1 MSGAVKSGGIH
12 IGRYVSNVA
21 WSWAGVAVTVVVGFF
36 LSPYTIHKVGDSE
49 FGIWTLALA
58 MVDYYWL
65 IDLGFRSATLK
76 YSAQYHAAGDETAL
90 NELLSTGLL
99 YSAISGVILFGAS
112 FVLAPW
118 IGARLHIQQPVFVPL
133 IRLVGFSWAVGLVFN
148 RYSAC
153 LEGFQR
159 FDITSRVWILTT
171 ALRAISI
178 ALLLYFGFGIF
189 QMGIALV
196 ACQFLGYFLNFAE
209 LQKLFPAQRAG
220 WGNATVAMFQ
230 RMARYG
236 FHSFT
241 ALISNRLLNQG
252 VLLLLPY
259 FLPVRFVTYY
269 GVPWSLL
276 DYAMD
281 GVSRIGMVTAPSA
294 AALEVQGSE
303 RSLLSLA
310 VHANRYCLTIYLPVT
325 VLLTIYGRPFFTLW
339 LGSGR
344 ADYCAPLLAVLLIGS
359 TAMAGQ
365 FNSVS
370 VLTGLGLHKTY
381 ARSLFVEAVLC
392 IGGLFLA
399 VPRYGVMGA
408 AAVVSALM
416 FLNRGIVTAFLTAR
430 VLRIPTL
437 QYLRRIYAV
446 PCGVAGV
453 SAALLLWCRWH
464 WLPGR
469 TWPELIAA
477 GGIFA
482 ASYGPLAFF
491 LCLSAH
497 HRAFLVEKVRTSLA
511 RFGSSS
517 LTG

>member
-1 MSGAVKSGGIH
+1 MIGTEKSGSLH
-12 IGRYVSNVA
+12 IGRYVSNVV
-21 WSWAGVAVTVVVGFF
+21 WSWGGVVVTILVGFF
-36 LSPYTIHKVGDSE
+36 LSPYAIRKVGDSY

-76 YSAQYHAAGDETAL
+76 YSAQYHAEGDEKAL
-90 NELLSTGLL
+90 NELLATGLL
-99 YSAISGVILFGAS
+99 YSAISGAILFGLS
-112 FVLAPW
+112 YFLTPW

-159 FDITSRVWILTT
+159 FDITSRIWILTMV
-171 ALRAISI
+171 LRSI
-178 ALLLYFGFGIF
+178 AIAILLYSGCGIF

-196 ACQFLGYFLNFAE
+196 ASQFLGYFLNFLE
-209 LQKLFPAQRAG
+209 LQRLFPAQRAG
-220 WGNATVAMFQ
+220 WGNATVAMFK

-241 ALISNRLLNQG
+241 VLVSGRILNQG
-252 VLLLLPY
+252 VLLLLPR

-281 GVSRIGMVTAPSA
+281 GVSRVGMVTAPSA
-294 AALEVQGSE
+294 AALEIKGGP

-310 VHANRYCLTIYLPVT
+310 IHANRYCLTVYLPVT
-325 VLLTIYGRPFFTLW
+325 VLSLLYAHPFFTLW
-339 LGSGR
+339 IGRGR
-344 ADYCAPLLAVLLIGS
+344 ADYCAPVLTLLVIGS

-370 VLTGLGLHKTY
+370 ILSGLGVHKNY
-381 ARSLFVEAVLC
+381 ARSLFVESLLC
-392 IGGLFLA
+392 ILGLFLA
-399 VPRYGVMGA
+399 VPRHGVMGA
-408 AAVVSALM
+408 TAVVSGLM
-416 FLNRGIVTAFLTAR
+416 FLNRGIVTSILTSR
-430 VLRIPTL
+430 VLKTSTL
-437 QYLRRIYAV
+437 RYLSQIYVV
-446 PCGVAGV
+446 PCAVAGT
-453 SAALLLWCRWH
+453 SALPLLWLRVH
-464 WLPGR
+464 WLPGQ
-469 TWPELIAA
+469 TWPQLIAA
-477 GGIFA
+477 AVIFA
-482 ASYGPLAFF
+482 LIYGALAFF

-497 HRAFLVEKVRTSLA
+497 HRELVVEKIKTKLA
-511 RFGSSS
+511 S
-517 LTG
+517 